1 MEKTQIP
8 VSAMKRLPIY
18 LHYLK
23 SLGKDDKATIS
34 SAAIAE
40 ALGLG
45 EVQVRKDLAL
55 VSGAGKP
62 KIGYY
67 LTELSEHI
75 ETALGVKNETTN
87 VVVVGAGKLGKAL
100 FLYDGFAEF
109 GLNILAAF
117 DKDEKKAEKIGDNKS
132 VYPISEIEKFC
143 KANDVRIGVIA
154 VPEKE
159 AEIAFDTL
167 LKCGVSA
174 VWNVAPVRLKSTE
187 SVKVKNENLAAALA
201 VLAASI

>member
-87 VVVVGAGKLGKAL
+87 VVVVGAGGRITV
-100 FLYDGFAEF
+100 DV
-109 GLNILAAF
+109 
-117 DKDEKKAEKIGDNKS
+117 D
-132 VYPISEIEKFC
+132 PIP
-143 KANDVRIGVIA
+143 IA
-154 VPEKE
+154 VAKE
-159 AEIAFDTL
+159 QSIVIWVF
-167 LKCGVSA
+167 
-174 VWNVAPVRLKSTE
+174 
-187 SVKVKNENLAAALA
+187 LATYSLWL
-201 VLAASI
+201 V